1 MQTLAWLLM
10 DEAAFQPEA
19 ARAFE
24 AALPA
29 LGKHWKLTLLS
40 TASANTFFEKA
51 VFDALDSE
59 DEV

>member
-1 MQTLAWLLM
+1 M

-29 LGKHWKLTLLS
+29 LGKH
-40 TASANTFFEKA
+40 
-51 VFDALDSE
+51 
-59 DEV
+59 